1 MTMYCSRETRSSTPF
16 NDSIAGS
23 SRRSSRQK
31 CDSSL
36 SICRLEMEKKEP
48 LLYYSDSLPLL
59 VKTMNKS
66 SNGTS
71 RTIHLKDFPSLT
83 GIKRN
88 GRGRRRR
95 IEDSIFTSSLC
106 SMAIDVPLKIEPLPN
121 EMPLEVLFI
130 QEERE
135 KDDWDLFPRE
145 GIEHRKSSYLRTSI
159 PTSTSV
165 ERVSSLITEHFKV
178 SLSSVESELRF
189 LDPALGTWGF
199 VEGDDLSV
207 LMMSCHQLDKPLQAV
222 FTAQRKPFASYSSIP
237 LERTERVVLK
247 EDSSVELAAVS
258 FSLSLMLQPDEKY
271 HQETLPFHSKL
282 PSLRKTPLLRQE
294 KQLLFAQILEDKL
307 IATRW

>member
-1 MTMYCSRETRSSTPF
+1 MQRGSAKRLLCVRRKKETPLSFSTSSSLWSSMTIHSRDLLHVDPKPRHSLLDSNKMTMYCSRETRSSTPF

-31 CDSSL
+31 CDLSL

-95 IEDSIFTSSLC
+95 IEDSISTSSLC

-145 GIEHRKSSYLRTSI
+145 GIEHRRSSYLRTSI

-165 ERVSSLITEHFKV
+165 ERASSLITET
-178 SLSSVESELRF
+178 SRS
-189 LDPALGTWGF
+189 A
-199 VEGDDLSV
+199 
-207 LMMSCHQLDKPLQAV
+207 C
-222 FTAQRKPFASYSSIP
+222 
-237 LERTERVVLK
+237 
-247 EDSSVELAAVS
+247 
-258 FSLSLMLQPDEKY
+258 
-271 HQETLPFHSKL
+271 
-282 PSLRKTPLLRQE
+282 RQ
-294 KQLLFAQILEDKL
+294 
-307 IATRW
+307 